1 VKVNEFVCIHYWIFY
16 SCTNLIF
23 PFFFSDKER
32 HYNRI
37 HLIFLEQNPAI
48 SLFHTYHPSWEFS
61 KDSTKFHSISIALSS
76 APNSAVNKWKSSDK
90 DSIKD
95 DEVLVTRQTNPN
107 GTKKSK
113 RRQEEEKIIE
123 KVSSTLKENLS
134 PAREDGTSSHVLA
147 AALRQFTSLLTKS
160 FHSWQDRQL

>member
-1 VKVNEFVCIHYWIFY
+1 
-16 SCTNLIF
+16 
-23 PFFFSDKER
+23 
-32 HYNRI
+32 
-37 HLIFLEQNPAI
+37 
-48 SLFHTYHPSWEFS
+48 LFHTYHPSWEFS